1 MRSEPAGAAPAP
13 TVPPRRLHPATPLFL
28 AIKQAR
34 QLIPLLA
41 IVLIQRRLI
50 ILVIG
55 ALIVMAITVLQ
66 WMRRTWTLDGRA
78 IRIDEGVLG
87 RRRRMVPFD
96 RIQQVSL
103 VRKPVHRVLG
113 VATLRVETAG
123 GSGGSE
129 VDLDVVSLADATWL
143 RDTLVAAK
151 AAAAVTGPG
160 AGTAPAVGGGTGEP
174 PAPPPERVVA
184 RLGLGDVV
192 LAGVTGARAAA
203 ALAILGPL
211 FQYGDDIGF
220 IERFMDRLDP
230 ERLLEV
236 GPVVAALAGIGAI
249 VVWFALAAGSSILTD
264 YGFTMVLRGG
274 DLVVRRGLLERREAV
289 LPLGRVQVVRIDES
303 LVRRALGFGSIRVSS
318 AGAPGRRDTDAARVA
333 IPILPRAGFDEVLGL
348 VLPGAAPLPALERP
362 PPAARR
368 RAVSRRLLGTLPAA
382 AAFTLLGWFAIGVP
396 ALGVTAG
403 LVLLGLAVPAG
414 LASWRHMGSAMPGA
428 FVYARDGVLVR
439 TTSIVPAVKAQSA
452 RVTATVF
459 QRRAGLATFHVDVA
473 GSSAPHVLDAA
484 AARATQLL
492 RLVVAR
498 SRG

>member
-1 MRSEPAGAAPAP
+1 
-13 TVPPRRLHPATPLFL
+13 VATPIFL

-41 IVLIQRRLI
+41 IVLIQRRLV

-55 ALIVMAITVLQ
+55 ALIVVAITVLQ

-87 RRRRMVPFD
+87 RRRRVVPFD

-103 VRKPVHRVLG
+103 IRKPVHRLLG

-151 AAAAVTGPG
+151 AAATGTTPAVTDD
-160 AGTAPAVGGGTGEP
+160 TGEAA

-184 RLGLGDVV
+184 RLGLRDVV

-220 IERFMDRLDP
+220 IERLMDRLDP
-230 ERLLEV
+230 ERLLEL
-236 GPVVAALAGIGAI
+236 GPVVAALAAIGAI

-289 LPLGRVQVVRIDES
+289 LPLGRVQVVRLDES
-303 LVRRALGFGSIRVSS
+303 LVRRALGYGSIRVSS
-318 AGAPGRRDTDAARVA
+318 AGAPGRDDGASRVA
-333 IPILPRAGFDEVLGL
+333 IPILPRARFDEVLGL

-362 PPAARR
+362 PSAARR
-368 RAVSRRLLGTLPAA
+368 RAVSRRLLGSLPAA
-382 AAFTLLGWFAIGVP
+382 AALTLLGWFAVGVP
-396 ALGVTAG
+396 ALGVATG

-414 LASWRHMGSAMPGA
+414 LAAWRHMGSAMPGA

-452 RVTATVF
+452 RVTATLF
-459 QRRAGLATFHVDVA
+459 QRRSGLATFHVDVA

-484 AARATQLL
+484 APRATQLL
-492 RLVVAR
+492 RLVVER

>member
-1 MRSEPAGAAPAP
+1 MRSEPAGAQPAP
-13 TVPPRRLHPATPLFL
+13 TVPPRRLHLATPIFL

-41 IVLIQRRLI
+41 IVLIQRRLFL
-50 ILVIG
+50 LVAAG
-55 ALIVMAITVLQ
+55 LIVIAITVLQ

-87 RRRRMVPFD
+87 RRRRVVPFD

-103 VRKPVHRVLG
+103 VRKPIHRLLG

-143 RDTLVAAK
+143 RDTLIAAK
-151 AAAAVTGPG
+151 AAATVTGPG
-160 AGTAPAVGGGTGEP
+160 AGTAPAVADDTGAA
-174 PAPPPERVVA
+174 PAPPREHVVA
-184 RLGLGDVV
+184 RLDLKDVV

-203 ALAILGPL
+203 ALAVLGPL
-211 FQYGDDIGF
+211 FQYGDEIGF
-220 IERFMDRLDP
+220 IEGFMDRLDP
-230 ERLLEV
+230 ERLLEL
-236 GPVVAALAGIGAI
+236 GPLFATVAALGAV
-249 VVWFALAAGSSILTD
+249 VVWFALAAGSSVLTD
-264 YGFTMVLRGG
+264 YGFTMLLRGG

-289 LPLGRVQVVRIDES
+289 LPLARVQVVRIDES
-303 LVRRALGFGSIRVSS
+303 LPRRALGYGSIRVSS
-318 AGAPGRRDTDAARVA
+318 AGAAGRDDSAGRVA
-333 IPILPRAGFDEVLGL
+333 IPILPRARFDEVLGL
-348 VLPGAAPLPALERP
+348 VLPGSAPLPHLERP

-382 AAFTLLGWFAIGVP
+382 AGLTLFGWLALDLPAVGVT
-396 ALGVTAG
+396 LGV
-403 LVLLGLAVPAG
+403 VLLALAVPAG
-414 LASWRHMGSAMPGA
+414 LAAWRNMGSAMPGA

-473 GSSAPHVLDAA
+473 GSSGPHVLDAA
-484 AARATQLL
+484 APRATQLL
-492 RLVVAR
+492 RLVIAR
-498 SRG
+498 ARA